1 MLPQGIRSAAMERAF
16 HIAGTGIDLDALRA
30 KVARRLSE
38 RGPLPFD
45 PAPYLDQFGE
55 PAPRIDADQVDYALT
70 RLRQLLENPVP
81 SDLMRPGRGRLDGL
95 LDRARR
101 PLHAL
106 VRYYVDTQAARQDE
120 QWAWVLA
127 ALTALKRENDQL
139 RAEVERLRAGAA
151 GR

>member
-1 MLPQGIRSAAMERAF
+1 MSAAEAF
-16 HIAGTGIDLDALRA
+16 HVAGEGLDQAALRA
-30 KVARRLSE
+30 KVE
-38 RGPLPFD
+38 RNLAGREPLPFD
-45 PAPYLDQFGE
+45 PAPYLAPFEE
-55 PAPRIDADQVDYALT
+55 PKAARGADQAEYALA

-106 VRYYVDTQAARQDE
+106 VRYYVDTHAARQDE
-120 QWAWVLA
+120 QLSWVLA
-127 ALTALKRENDQL
+127 ALTALKSENEQL
-139 RAEVERLRAGAA
+139 RAEVERLRAEAA